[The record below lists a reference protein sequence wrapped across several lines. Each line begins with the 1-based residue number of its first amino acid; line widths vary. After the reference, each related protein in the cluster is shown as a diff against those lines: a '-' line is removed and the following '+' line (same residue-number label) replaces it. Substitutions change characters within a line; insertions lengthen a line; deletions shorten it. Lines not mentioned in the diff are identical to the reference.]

1 VQCLNVKT
9 FCATR
14 TKRFQCSVR
23 STPVRRRLSTPNR
36 VHCAR
41 CDYTLQVEFDVDEQ
55 QGRKASSTWCDLHV
69 TWASWVCKFR
79 QNQSDIDRGRPAIR
93 WSENKVTR
101 GWHPLYFLDDGSR
114 LRNRLSI
121 WPCRMKVVLPV
132 SAFVCALSADG
143 QGMPPEIFR
152 SREIEIKETQTTV
165 VLNNAN
171 CTVLT
176 VHCRP

>member
-1 VQCLNVKT
+1 
-9 FCATR
+9 
-14 TKRFQCSVR
+14 
-23 STPVRRRLSTPNR
+23 
-36 VHCAR
+36 
-41 CDYTLQVEFDVDEQ
+41 LQVEFDVDEQ

-79 QNQSDIDRGRPAIR
+79 QNQSDLDRGRPAIR

-143 QGMPPEIFR
+143 QGMPPPGMGLPPPPIEHPLAASAAAPTGGGPPVIGAPPPPPPPVAVSHSAADSAVVADAVAQIAHTIYSKLAGASCRR
-152 SREIEIKETQTTV
+152 SRS
-165 VLNNAN
+165 N
-171 CTVLT
+171 
-176 VHCRP
+176 